1 MFHQSVHPSDADAYA
16 IVTPENVGD
25 FISAQP
31 FVIIRMDMENQ
42 RSNMLVLP
50 DAWGGFS
57 REMFVISA
65 SVALENTAERF
76 NIVLETQLMNGV

>member
-1 MFHQSVHPSDADAYA
+1 MFHQSVHPSDTDAYA
-16 IVTPENVGD
+16 IVTLEDVGD

-31 FVIIRMDMENQ
+31 FVVIRMDMENQ
-42 RSNMLVLP
+42 RSNLLILP

-65 SVALENTAERF
+65 SVDPENAAERF
-76 NIVLETQLMNGV
+76 NVVLETQLMDGV